1 MNVTNQNSFFD
12 FELKKEVI
20 LDDEFCLVSIFR
32 YINLRRNLFRL
43 ETRGKNSD
51 SCFFF
56 FSKQARRERKKIIGG
71 RSKVIVNKIDVPV

>member
-56 FSKQARRERKKIIGG
+56 SKQARRERKKIIGG